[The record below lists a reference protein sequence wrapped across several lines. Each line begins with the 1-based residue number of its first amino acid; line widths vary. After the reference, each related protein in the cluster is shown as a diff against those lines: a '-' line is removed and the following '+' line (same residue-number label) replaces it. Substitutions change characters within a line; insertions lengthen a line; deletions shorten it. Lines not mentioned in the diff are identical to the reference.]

1 MADMAWGLLSPGQMR
16 STRRARTLGVGAAV
30 RAFNDLA
37 VPGLGGVWF
46 GKQLVLATLGVMLAQ
61 DKPGKRISNIA
72 MANAVEAL
80 ACCMTL
86 NHRANTALLDG
97 RLRGSTKLR
106 GKDDL
111 RFSVVSRP
119 GFYVTQPM
127 RMASVQIL
135 PALGFVDASATRF
148 NAFEITPLGR
158 ELVEEAV
165 GRQVLKALV
174 EWVAGS
180 SNMDSATVRKALS
193 PLTDLPEPAQ
203 EISASALQQGSPQ
216 EDVKH
221 KDRRRAALAWVESL
235 RLNKRLGASQID
247 WTTKPALID
256 EAHWIDLQAGALF
269 QSTRDAAIAVL
280 LCVEKLLNTGAR
292 QLPLIHPLPAVAITA
307 INILRTKAQA
317 FITFGHRQADAK
329 AFCLE
334 CVDTDDIRVLSK
346 LVVRD
351 DRVLQL
357 RQGAVVP
364 GPAFEAATNAPP
376 TPEQSIDEASE
387 ATPDRH
393 QIPWP
398 DGMSRRLNN
407 LFLLSADLHQDIT
420 QWMNKLET
428 VPGDDA

>member
-1 MADMAWGLLSPGQMR
+1 MTWGLLSPGQM
-16 STRRARTLGVGAAV
+16 SNTRRARTLGVGAAV

-86 NHRANTALLDG
+86 NHRANAALLDG

-127 RMASVQIL
+127 RMASVQTL
-135 PALGFVDASATRF
+135 PALGLVEADATRF

-158 ELVEEAV
+158 ELVEKAV
-165 GRQVLKALV
+165 GRPVLKALV

-180 SNMDSATVRKALS
+180 SNMDSAAVRRALS
-193 PLTDLPEPAQ
+193 PLTELPEPAQ
-203 EISASALQQGSPQ
+203 EIIASALQQGSPQ
-216 EDVKH
+216 EDAKH
-221 KDRRRAALAWVESL
+221 KDRRRTALAWVESL
-235 RLNKRLGASQID
+235 RLDKRLGTFQID
-247 WTTKPALID
+247 WATKPALID
-256 EAHWIDLQAGALF
+256 EAHWVDLHAGALF
-269 QSTRDAAIAVL
+269 QSARDAAIDVL
-280 LCVEKLLNTGAR
+280 LCVEKLLNTESR
-292 QLPLIHPLPAVAITA
+292 QLPLTHPRPAVAIAA
-307 INILRTKAQA
+307 INTLRTKAQA
-317 FITFGHRQADAK
+317 FSTFGHPQAEAK

-334 CVDTDDIRVLSK
+334 CVDTDDTRLLGR
-346 LVVRD
+346 LVARD

-364 GPAFEAATNAPP
+364 GPAFEAVTSAPP
-376 TPEQSIDEASE
+376 APEQSIDAASE
-387 ATPDRH
+387 PAPDPH

-407 LFLLSADLHQDIT
+407 LFLLNADLHQDIT
-420 QWMNKLET
+420 PWMNRLET